1 MTGSKT
7 RSTLVKRMA
16 WRAATDERFRERLV
30 SAIAAGI
37 VARRRARRRRER
49 LARVLTTDLDLRKQV
64 EELAAHARR
73 LQRRSEPKHH
83 GVRNFALFVVGV
95 GMVAAAAP
103 VVRRRMR
110 GGDEAPH
117 GTSAATFDADGSTTL
132 VEEIE
137 VAVPVSAAYS
147 QWTQFEEFPKFM
159 EGVDEVTQLDDSL
172 LHWAVSLAGKHA
184 EWDARIVERQPD
196 REIAWESIDGRLSRS
211 SVTFEP
217 AGPSTTRVRLEH
229 SYRMSGPLENAG
241 SSGARVR
248 GDLERFRELIESK
261 NR

>member
-7 RSTLVKRMA
+7 RSTLVKRIA

-49 LARVLTTDLDLRKQV
+49 LARVLTTDLDLRRQV

-117 GTSAATFDADGSTTL
+117 DTSAATFDANGSTTL

-172 LHWAVSLAGKHA
+172 LHGPSRWPASTPNGMRGSSSASPTARLRGSRST
-184 EWDARIVERQPD
+184 DACPVAR
-196 REIAWESIDGRLSRS
+196 SRS
-211 SVTFEP
+211 SP
-217 AGPSTTRVRLEH
+217 RARR
-229 SYRMSGPLENAG
+229 RRASG
-241 SSGARVR
+241 
-248 GDLERFRELIESK
+248 
-261 NR
+261 